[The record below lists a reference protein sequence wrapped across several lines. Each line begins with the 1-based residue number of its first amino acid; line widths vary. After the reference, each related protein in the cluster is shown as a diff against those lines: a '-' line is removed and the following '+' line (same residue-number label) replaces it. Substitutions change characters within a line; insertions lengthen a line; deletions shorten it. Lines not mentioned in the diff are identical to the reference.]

1 MSFDSGVYLL
11 FLPVVAAVHWLC
23 PSGKRWVILLLA
35 SAIFYMSW
43 SVSLTGLL
51 AGVAVSAWLAGV
63 SLSRWRKKGIRRLIL
78 GLSLG
83 AFLGTLGYFKYASF
97 LLQSVNHLL
106 GLFGREGVLSRF
118 AVILPVGVSFYI
130 FQAISYVIDV
140 YRDRLEPERHLGY
153 LALYICFFPQLVA
166 GPIERAGDLLPQL
179 RADRQLQSE
188 DLSMGLRLLL
198 SGFFRKVVVADFCGK
213 FVNAVYSAPNPDGS
227 AVFLGTVLF
236 SGQIYC
242 DFAGYS
248 EIAAGSARLLG
259 VRLMRNFRKPYG
271 ASSLREFWRR
281 WHISLSRWFSDYVY
295 IPLGGSRNGL
305 ARQLTATGL
314 VFLASGL
321 WHGANWT
328 FAVWGLYHGGLMI
341 GEILLEKAGASR
353 SQTGWRKAVSVAGTF
368 LLVTLGWI
376 FFRSERLSQAAMLFG
391 RLFSSWNFREG
402 LAVLGMTPLAAVR
415 LGLTAGLLPMVNRL
429 AYGAEKPL
437 DMTMVY
443 CFLTIAIAWLIRLGE
458 GGANAFLY
466 FQF

>member
-11 FLPVVAAVHWLC
+11 FLPMVAAVHWLC
-23 PSGKRWVILLLA
+23 PNRKRWIILLAA
-35 SAIFYMSW
+35 SALFYMSW
-43 SVSLTGLL
+43 SVSLAGLL
-51 AGVAVSAWLAGV
+51 AGVAVSAWLGGLA
-63 SLSRWRKKGIRRLIL
+63 LSRWRKKGIRGFVL
-78 GLSLG
+78 GISLG
-83 AFLGTLGYFKYASF
+83 ALLGVLGYFKYAAF

-106 GLFGREGVLSRF
+106 GLFGREGVLDGF
-118 AVILPVGVSFYI
+118 HVILPVGISFYI
-130 FQAISYVIDV
+130 FQAVSYVIDV

-153 LALYICFFPQLVA
+153 LALYIAFFPQLVA

-179 RADRQLQSE
+179 HADRRLTRE
-188 DLSMGLRLLL
+188 DLSMGARLLL

-259 VRLMRNFRKPYG
+259 VRLMRNFNRPYA

-281 WHISLSRWFSDYVY
+281 WHISLSRWFSDYIY
-295 IPLGGSRNGL
+295 IPLGGSRKGL
-305 ARQLTATGL
+305 RRQMAATGL

-321 WHGANWT
+321 WHGADWT
-328 FAVWGLYHGGLMI
+328 FVVWGLLHGGLMM
-341 GEILLEKAGASR
+341 GEAVLEKAGLPR
-353 SQTGWRKAVSVAGTF
+353 ERTGWRKSVSVAGTF
-368 LLVTLGWI
+368 LLVSLCWI
-376 FFRSERLSQAAMLFG
+376 FFRSESLGQAVMLFG
-391 RLFSSWNFREG
+391 RLVSPWNLREG
-402 LAVLGMTPLAAVR
+402 LALLGMTPADLAR

-429 AYGAEKPL
+429 AYGGENPS

-443 CFLTIAIAWLIRLGE
+443 CFLAIALAWLIRLGE
-458 GGANAFLY
+458 GGANAFIY